1 MPQKDI
7 SKTVNS
13 FMLSN
18 APTLAEAT
26 PMGYAI
32 LKVIAAELVLVLGTT
47 KEHALY
53 VMMRKYGHIYATS
66 CISAIINEGLTEE
79 ADRRLKLKRDLKGRR
94 LMASHQVQPILLSA

>member
-53 VMMRKYGHIYATS
+53 VMMRNMGTS
-66 CISAIINEGLTEE
+66 TPPAASLPSLTRGSQ
-79 ADRRLKLKRDLKGRR
+79 RRLTGALNLNET
-94 LMASHQVQPILLSA
+94 